1 MGGWAGGG
9 GWGVGRVGGW
19 GRVVCCGWRYGKRLA
34 NLPQNIFM
42 FSASICARK
51 FVILIMS
58 QSSAVAGPAS
68 GRDRQHGQS
77 ATNGKAKDNGGKA
90 RDKDVQTYFKNAHNS
105 VFL

>member
-9 GWGVGRVGGW
+9 GELYVVGGDM
-19 GRVVCCGWRYGKRLA
+19 GSGSLIFPTIYLCSGQCVV
-34 NLPQNIFM
+34 
-42 FSASICARK
+42 
-51 FVILIMS
+51 LIMS
-58 QSSAVAGPAS
+58 QGSAVAVPAS

-90 RDKDVQTYFKNAHNS
+90 RDKDGQTYFKDAHNS